1 MEQHMTAVTPETV
14 SEQAAEPRS
23 GTLARR
29 LTSLLVRI
37 RTAAG
42 EDLQAT
48 IARAIEEAFVGLHR
62 EMR

>member
-1 MEQHMTAVTPETV
+1 MTAVTPEAV

-23 GTLARR
+23 GILARR

-42 EDLQAT
+42 EDLQT
-48 IARAIEEAFVGLHR
+48 TVARAIDEAFVGLHR

>member
-1 MEQHMTAVTPETV
+1 MTAVTPETV
-14 SEQAAEPRS
+14 SEEAAETRS

-37 RTAAG
+37 QTAAG
-42 EDLQAT
+42 EDLQTT
-48 IARAIEEAFVGLHR
+48 IARAIEEAFAGLHR